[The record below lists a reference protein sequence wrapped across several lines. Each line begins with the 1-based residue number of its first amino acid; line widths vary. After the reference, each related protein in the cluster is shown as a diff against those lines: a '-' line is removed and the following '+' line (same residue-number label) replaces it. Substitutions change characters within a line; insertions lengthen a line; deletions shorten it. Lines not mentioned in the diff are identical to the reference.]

1 MQITVMNKKINYEA
15 IGEGSPVVVLHGW
28 LTSLDTMRMLSDI
41 LSMNHKVYLVDVVGF
56 GKSES
61 LDKPMTTDE
70 YGDFLKEFI
79 STLKIE
85 NPILI
90 GHSHGGRM
98 IINAVGRNL
107 IKAKKIILIDSAG
120 VKVKHGIKYYY
131 KTLTYKAGK
140 SILNM
145 MPQTKY
151 IKDTREELL
160 SSRASDD
167 YKASSPVLRKTMSNV
182 LRENQEENAKKI
194 DVPTLLLWG
203 DKDTATPMYQARKLN
218 KLIKDSK
225 LEVIENGDHYS
236 YLRDPKKTREV
247 ILNFLSEEDDK

>member
-1 MQITVMNKKINYEA
+1 
-15 IGEGSPVVVLHGW
+15 
-28 LTSLDTMRMLSDI
+28 
-41 LSMNHKVYLVDVVGF
+41 
-56 GKSES
+56 
-61 LDKPMTTDE
+61 
-70 YGDFLKEFI
+70 
-79 STLKIE
+79 
-85 NPILI
+85 
-90 GHSHGGRM
+90 
-98 IINAVGRNL
+98 
-107 IKAKKIILIDSAG
+107 
-120 VKVKHGIKYYY
+120 
-131 KTLTYKAGK
+131 
-140 SILNM
+140 M

-151 IKDTREELL
+151 IKDIKEELL

-203 DKDTATPMYQARKLN
+203 DNDTATPMYQARKLN